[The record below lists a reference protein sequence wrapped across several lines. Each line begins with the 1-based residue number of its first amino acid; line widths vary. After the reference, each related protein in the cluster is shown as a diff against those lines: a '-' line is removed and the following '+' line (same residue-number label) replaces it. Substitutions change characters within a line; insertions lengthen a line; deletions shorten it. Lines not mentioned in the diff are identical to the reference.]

1 MGGGA
6 MCVQSHRLVILR
18 RYLRGPSID
27 YAEQLPATLHQ
38 PAAPSGRMRW
48 TVCALLFAATS
59 INYTDRQVL
68 AVLAPTLQHVIGWN
82 EQQYAYIIAA
92 FQTAYA
98 IGLTLMGRFV
108 DRVGTRV
115 GYAVIIAAWSLAAMS
130 HSLASTVVAFA
141 ACRFTLGLGES
152 GNFPAAIKTVAE
164 WFPRKER
171 SLATGLFNS
180 GSNLGAIIAPLAVP
194 FITLRYGWH
203 AAFLFTGIL
212 SSGWIIIWLVR
223 YHVPEQQPGLSP
235 QELQYIRSDPQPLT
249 SPFKWTQLLGFKQT
263 WAFAFAKFATDPIWW
278 FYLYWLP
285 KFLNHTYGLTLST
298 IGLPLIA
305 IYLAADAGSIGGGWL
320 SGRLMRS
327 GFTHYRAR
335 KTTMFICA
343 CAVLPIVFA
352 AHARD
357 QWTAVAVIGLACA
370 AHQGWSANLY
380 TIASDMF
387 PRSAVGGVTGI
398 GSTAGAIGG
407 VLFSLFAGFLLQKTG
422 LYWPLFAIA
431 AAAYLIALIALQIV
445 VPKLE
450 PAALRET

>member
-1 MGGGA
+1 
-6 MCVQSHRLVILR
+6 
-18 RYLRGPSID
+18 
-27 YAEQLPATLHQ
+27 
-38 PAAPSGRMRW
+38 MRW

-82 EQQYAYIIAA
+82 EQQYSYIIAT
-92 FQTAYA
+92 FQIAYA
-98 IGLTLMGRFV
+98 IGLTLMGRLV
-108 DRVGTRV
+108 DRLGTRI
-115 GYAVIIAAWSLAAMS
+115 GYAIIIAAWSLAAMS
-130 HSLASTVVAFA
+130 HALASTVIAFA
-141 ACRFTLGLGES
+141 VCRAALGLGES

-180 GSNLGAIIAPLAVP
+180 GSNLGAIVASLVVPLIALH
-194 FITLRYGWH
+194 YNWH

-212 SSGWIIIWLVR
+212 SGCWIVTWLLR
-223 YHVPEQQPGLSP
+223 YHVPEEQPGLSP
-235 QELQYIRSDPQPLT
+235 QEFQYIRSDPQPAAGT
-249 SPFKWTQLLGFKQT
+249 FKWAQLLTHKQT
-263 WAFAFAKFATDPIWW
+263 WAYAFAKFATDPIWW

-320 SGRLMRS
+320 SGRLMRR
-327 GFTHYRAR
+327 GFTHYNAR

-352 AHARD
+352 SHARN
-357 QWTAVAVIGLACA
+357 QWTAVGVIGLACA

-380 TIASDMF
+380 TLASDMF

-407 VLFSLFAGFLLQKTG
+407 VLLSLLAGFLLQKTG

-431 AAAYLIALIALQIV
+431 AAAYLIALTALQV
-445 VPKLE
+445 LVPQLE
-450 PAALRET
+450 PADLRIT

>member
-1 MGGGA
+1 MGNPLNDA
-6 MCVQSHRLVILR
+6 AAQSMQTTHR
-18 RYLRGPSID
+18 PD
-27 YAEQLPATLHQ
+27 T
-38 PAAPSGRMRW
+38 PSGRMRW

-98 IGLTLMGRFV
+98 LGLTLMGRFV
-108 DRVGTRV
+108 DRVGTRI

-141 ACRFTLGLGES
+141 ACRFALGLGES

-164 WFPRKER
+164 WFPRRER
-171 SLATGLFNS
+171 SLATGIFNS
-180 GSNLGAIIAPLAVP
+180 GSNLGAILAPLAVP
-194 FITLRYGWH
+194 FITFRYGWH
-203 AAFLFTGIL
+203 AAFLFTGVL
-212 SSGWIIIWLVR
+212 SACWIIVWLVR
-223 YHVPEQQPGLSP
+223 YHVPEEQPGLSP
-235 QELQYIRSDPQPLT
+235 EELQYIRSDAQT
-249 SPFKWTQLLGFKQT
+249 VTGTFKWSRLLTYKQT

-285 KFLNHTYGLTLST
+285 KFLNHTYGLTLSN

-305 IYLAADAGSIGGGWL
+305 IYVTADAGSIGGGWL
-320 SGRLMRS
+320 SGRLMS
-327 GFTHYRAR
+327 LGFKHYNAR
-335 KTTMFICA
+335 KITMLICA
-343 CAVLPIVFA
+343 CSVLPIVFA
-352 AHARD
+352 AHARN

-407 VLFSLFAGFLLQKTG
+407 VLFSLLSGFLLQKTG

-431 AAAYLIALIALQIV
+431 AAAYLIALAGLQLL
-445 VPKLE
+445 VPTLE
-450 PAALRET
+450 PATLREP